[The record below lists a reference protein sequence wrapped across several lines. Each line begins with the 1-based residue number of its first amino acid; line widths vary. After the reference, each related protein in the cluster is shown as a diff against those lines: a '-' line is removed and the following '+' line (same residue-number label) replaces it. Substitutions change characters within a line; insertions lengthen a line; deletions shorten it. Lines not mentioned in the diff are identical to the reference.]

1 MPSSGSAS
9 RIASER
15 NSAAASAYGPPPCR
29 LAPPRVVDADIC
41 ERNGGLPTTTSKW
54 RPPQSNTSASRV
66 DQLGVRHV
74 GLGDSAWVDVDT
86 GQGRATAEGMEPAGS
101 RLQEPPIAARRV
113 EHPHRT
119 VGAAA
124 GDRERVVDRALDDEV
139 DQVDGGVPGA
149 QLLAGAPG
157 RFRRRHTASVGSDAV
172 PDRFLRFDRDDWA
185 VLRAATPMTLRESDL
200 VQLRGINEQIDL
212 DEVVAVYLPLSRLLN
227 LYVNS
232 TQDLHRVSAT
242 FLGTMA
248 PKVPY
253 VIGVAGSVAVG
264 KSTFARI
271 LQALLARWPDHP
283 KVDLVTTD
291 GFLHPNAVLEARDL
305 MHRKGFPESYDTRR
319 LLLFLRELK
328 SGVAEVDAPVYSH
341 VVYDIVEGGRVTVCQ
356 PDILILEGLNV
367 LQVGDSGKEFVSD
380 YFDFSIFIDA
390 AEEHIEQWYVERF
403 LKLRESVFQDPESFF
418 KHFAH
423 LTDEQAVDT
432 ARSIWTSIN
441 GVNLRENILPTR
453 ERASLILH
461 KSADHR
467 VREVELRKL

>member
-1 MPSSGSAS
+1 
-9 RIASER
+9 
-15 NSAAASAYGPPPCR
+15 
-29 LAPPRVVDADIC
+29 
-41 ERNGGLPTTTSKW
+41 
-54 RPPQSNTSASRV
+54 
-66 DQLGVRHV
+66 
-74 GLGDSAWVDVDT
+74 
-86 GQGRATAEGMEPAGS
+86 
-101 RLQEPPIAARRV
+101 
-113 EHPHRT
+113 
-119 VGAAA
+119 
-124 GDRERVVDRALDDEV
+124 
-139 DQVDGGVPGA
+139 
-149 QLLAGAPG
+149 
-157 RFRRRHTASVGSDAV
+157 V

-200 VQLRGINEQIDL
+200 DQLRGINEQIDL

-242 FLGTMA
+242 FLGAMA

-328 SGVAEVDAPVYSH
+328 SGVDEVDAPVYSH
-341 VVYDIVEGGRVTVCQ
+341 VVYDIVDGGKVTVRQ

-367 LQVGDSGKEFVSD
+367 LQVGDGGKEFVSD
-380 YFDFSIFIDA
+380 YFDFSIYIDA
-390 AEEHIEQWYVERF
+390 AEEHVEQWYVERF

-423 LTDEQAVDT
+423 LTDEQAVET

-467 VREVELRKL
+467 VHEVELRKL

>member
-1 MPSSGSAS
+1 MPA
-9 RIASER
+9 
-15 NSAAASAYGPPPCR
+15 
-29 LAPPRVVDADIC
+29 
-41 ERNGGLPTTTSKW
+41 
-54 RPPQSNTSASRV
+54 
-66 DQLGVRHV
+66 
-74 GLGDSAWVDVDT
+74 
-86 GQGRATAEGMEPAGS
+86 
-101 RLQEPPIAARRV
+101 
-113 EHPHRT
+113 
-119 VGAAA
+119 
-124 GDRERVVDRALDDEV
+124 
-139 DQVDGGVPGA
+139 
-149 QLLAGAPG
+149 
-157 RFRRRHTASVGSDAV
+157 
-172 PDRFLRFDRDDWA
+172 
-185 VLRAATPMTLRESDL
+185 AATPMTLRESDL

-291 GFLHPNAVLEARDL
+291 GFLHPNVVLEERDI

-319 LLLFLRELK
+319 LLRFLRELK

-341 VVYDIVEGGRVTVCQ
+341 VVYDIVEGGRVTVYQ

-367 LQVGDSGKEFVSD
+367 LQVGDGGKEFVSD

-390 AEEHIEQWYVERF
+390 AEEDIEQWYVERF
-403 LKLRESVFQDPESFF
+403 LKLRESVFQNPRE
-418 KHFAH
+418 
-423 LTDEQAVDT
+423 LLQALCASHRRAGDRDRR
-432 ARSIWTSIN
+432 ARSGRRST